1 MSGMIHC
8 RKILSKLFSFVL
20 LSGLILTSG
29 CSQRTT
35 NKNDENRFLFSGF
48 QNPPAEARP
57 FVRWWWNGNCLQK
70 EEIVRQLDMLH
81 NAGIGGVEINPIAM
95 PEEADDLGI
104 EPLTWNSKEWNEML
118 RFAALETQK
127 RRMLADLIVGSG
139 WPFGGEFLAEDETI
153 QRIIINKI
161 PCTGGYHFDDDL
173 VGLYKKAV
181 AALSHSYEAAK
192 SYEMVFLRLVPA
204 DVQSVSE
211 IIDLKEDFIKTNR
224 LNMEVPSGE
233 YHLVYGILQ
242 RSNREVMH
250 GAPGAA
256 GPVMNHY
263 ERGITRAYLNRL
275 NKISDDTGTP
285 LSKLIRALFCDSIE
299 LDGANWTEGFGE
311 IFFETYHYHL
321 EPWFP
326 FIFYDP
332 YTGYPE
338 ENYEPDFSDQ
348 LKRVRYD
355 FNNLLVKTFLQNF
368 TQEFQNFCT
377 EKGVFCRYQAYG
389 TPFLMGMMEGN
400 MIADIPES
408 NNWIYSTDMDT
419 EEWIWNQGHG
429 YMIWN
434 MYAASG
440 GHLTGKKIISNE
452 AMTNTRGVFKTSLEE
467 IKRHD
472 DMNFITG
479 MNHTV
484 LHGYNYSPP
493 AAGFPGW
500 VRYGSY
506 FSENNTWWPYLKK
519 WTDYNARLSWVFQN
533 SEPVKNIAILA
544 PEADLWTNHGLTR
557 NFFHTEPWYV
567 NRLWEPI
574 SQAGNSCDYISQNV
588 ISKSTVKNGKLTFG
602 PMEYQSVFIG
612 HVESMEPEVAQKLL
626 EFVRQGGRLVAIGG
640 WPKRSLSF
648 LNAAQN
654 DSIVNAVFKEIQNN
668 FSDRIIAVDPPAS
681 EQELLSWTQSL
692 LKQIEIPGDVKID
705 APDKNVFQI
714 RKKAGNA
721 ELWFFV
727 NSNRSKPVVMNA
739 VFPTGEK
746 TPWIWNPEEGTR
758 SVYPFKEKKNELV
771 IELAPLQSLL
781 LVFEAGS
788 ESTKEDVSEKP
799 EIKKI
804 MTVNG
809 PWKTTF
815 EHFNGELF
823 RRTFEHFADFGTSPD
838 PQLNTFAGTVT
849 YSTNFN
855 CDEDAQWL
863 ELGKTNK
870 GVTEVFLNGENV
882 GVNWYGKAVF
892 NIGKAL
898 KKGENHLEIKYTSVL
913 CNYVM
918 CLKNNPTAQRWTAGY
933 EKIPTGLEDAPVI
946 LSGTDYLPGSFNE
959 VK

>member
-1 MSGMIHC
+1 MNNF
-8 RKILSKLFSFVL
+8 RKIYGNLFSFVL
-20 LSGLILTSG
+20 LTVLILFSG
-29 CSQRTT
+29 CSQQAIEKDDDGRL
-35 NKNDENRFLFSGF
+35 LFSGF
-48 QNPPAEARP
+48 ENPPAEARP
-57 FVRWWWNGNCLQK
+57 FVRWWWNGNHLEK
-70 EEIVRQLDMLH
+70 EEIVRQLDVLQK
-81 NAGIGGVEINPIAM
+81 AGIGGVEINPIAM
-95 PEEADDLGI
+95 PEEATNIGTK
-104 EPLTWNSKEWNEML
+104 PLTWLSREWNEML
-118 RFAALETQK
+118 QFAALETQK
-127 RRMLADLIVGSG
+127 RGMVADLIVGSG

-153 QRIIINKI
+153 QRIIVNKI
-161 PCTGGYHFDDDL
+161 PCSGGQQLTDDL
-173 VGLYKKAV
+173 PGLYQKAV
-181 AALSHSYEAAK
+181 AALSHSYESAK
-192 SYEMVFLRLVPA
+192 SYDMVFVRLVP
-204 DVQSVSE
+204 DNIKSTEE
-211 IIDLKEDFIKTNR
+211 IVDLRDEFKKNNQ
-224 LNMEVPSGE
+224 LNVKVPPGE
-233 YHLVYGILQ
+233 YTLVYGILQ

-263 ERGITRAYLNRL
+263 EREITQAYLNRL

-299 LDGANWTEGFGE
+299 LDGANWTDGFGE
-311 IFFETYHYHL
+311 IFFETYHYRL

-332 YTGYPE
+332 YTGYSE

-348 LKRVRYD
+348 LKRVRHDY
-355 FNNLLVKTFLQNF
+355 NKLLVERFLQNF

-377 EKGVFCRYQAYG
+377 EKGVLCRYQAYG

-408 NNWIYSTDMDT
+408 NNWIFSTDMDAD
-419 EEWIWNQGHG
+419 EWSWNQGHG

-434 MYAASG
+434 LYAASG

-479 MNHTV
+479 MNQSV

-493 AAGFPGW
+493 EAGFPGW
-500 VRYGSY
+500 IRYGSY
-506 FSENNTWWPYLKK
+506 FNEQNTWWPWVSK
-519 WTDYNARLSWVFQN
+519 WVNYNARLSYVFQN
-533 SEPVKNIAILA
+533 SRPVKNIAILS
-544 PEADLWTNHGLTR
+544 PEADIWANHGLTR
-557 NFFHTEPWYV
+557 NQFHTQSWYIY
-567 NRLWEPI
+567 RLWEPI
-574 SQAGNSCDYISQNV
+574 SQAGNSCDYISQN
-588 ISKSTVKNGKLTFG
+588 IIRKAKSGDGKLKFG
-602 PMEYQSVFIG
+602 SMEYSSVFMG
-612 HVESMEPEVAQKLL
+612 SVRSVAPETALALL
-626 EFVRQGGRLVAIGG
+626 EFVKNGGRLVAIGG
-640 WPKRSLSF
+640 LPSRSLSWQESS
-648 LNAAQN
+648 QN
-654 DSIVNAVFKEIQNN
+654 DSIVKSVFEQIQKN
-668 FSDRIIAVDPPAS
+668 FPDRFFGVDPPAS
-681 EQELLSWTQSL
+681 EQELLSWTRSL
-692 LKQIEIPGDVKID
+692 LKQIEIPDDVKIE

-714 RKKAGNA
+714 RKKAGEK
-721 ELWFFV
+721 ELWFFA
-727 NSNRSKPVVMNA
+727 NSNRSKPVVLNA

-758 SVYPFKEKKNELV
+758 SAYPFKEKKNELV

-788 ESTKEDVSEKP
+788 EPTKEGVSGKP
-799 EIKKI
+799 GIRKV

-809 PWKTTF
+809 PWEATF
-815 EHFNGELF
+815 KHFNGEVF
-823 RRTFEHFADFGTSPD
+823 SRTFEHFADFGTSSD
-838 PQLNTFAGTVT
+838 PQLNTFAGTVN

-918 CLKNNPTAQRWTAGY
+918 SLKNNPTAQRWTAGY

-946 LSGTDYLPGSFNE
+946 LSGTDYLPGSFKE